1 LGGYHGAKL
10 RSIQNLIEFHLS
22 FTNNKVLDMMNV
34 RYFLQPKDPRD
45 PRSALIMRPNPT
57 AMGNGWF
64 VKKVSVISN
73 PNDEIRA
80 LGSKYDIQNAGQG
93 KLLVNRETKQNAT
106 VYGQEKLQYLMQGI
120 ADTIPL
126 GLSNGV
132 PVGLEVFVVM
142 DKLGT
147 ISTVP
152 QQTLDADTAQSFV
165 KLLSYK
171 VTKEFDVANEAI
183 VSPDVAKNLSQRN
196 FKGEGTVKMVSY
208 APNKLVYNVN
218 ATDKGL
224 AVFSEIYYSDGWSA
238 TVDGKPADIQRVNY
252 LLRGLEIGKGNHK
265 VVFTY
270 DLPRFYKYNNY
281 SMIASLLIL
290 LAMIGYGV
298 ISLRKKKTAIVTA
311 D

>member
-1 LGGYHGAKL
+1 
-10 RSIQNLIEFHLS
+10 
-22 FTNNKVLDMMNV
+22 
-34 RYFLQPKDPRD
+34 
-45 PRSALIMRPNPT
+45 
-57 AMGNGWF
+57 
-64 VKKVSVISN
+64 VISN

-120 ADTIPL
+120 VDTIPL

-132 PVGLEVFVVM
+132 PMGLEVFVVM

-171 VTKEFDVANEAI
+171 VTKEFDVVNEAI

-196 FKGEGTVKMVSY
+196 YKGEGSVKMVSY

-298 ISLRKKKTAIVTA
+298 ISFRKKKAEVVTA